1 MRSRCIRWRAAECCR
16 HVYPLSNSHPLA
28 LAAMYLNAS
37 LPRQLALERMWRRRR
52 GEMAARL
59 VESIQTLTLAA
70 LAVALLRVSDLPLTL
85 A

>member
-1 MRSRCIRWRAAECCR
+1 MAA
-16 HVYPLSNSHPLA
+16 
-28 LAAMYLNAS
+28 AAC
-37 LPRQLALERMWRRRR
+37 

-70 LAVALLRVSDLPLTL
+70 LAAALLRVSDLPLTL